1 MDKYIDKLFDLIKGK
16 SMTDVIMLLSFLY
29 MMYTNMLK
37 DDRQEQLANKQLE
50 ATIEQTNAIKNSN
63 RLYNDIEKNNRE
75 FREKVLVNQV
85 ELIHLSK
92 QNQKYLIKLNINY
105 ETK

>member
-75 FREKVLVNQV
+75 FREKVLDNDEDQLDLLN
-85 ELIHLSK
+85 E
-92 QNQKYLIKLNINY
+92 IKLKLY
-105 ETK
+105 SK